1 MIKSTKNYMG
11 AELYLNRNKHF
22 ELKTDD
28 VRVQTGKLRSSFT
41 DVLEKMVP
49 NDDLQNKIDDL
60 ALEFEIWGPKG

>member
-1 MIKSTKNYMG
+1 MG